1 MRAHRLVLGLEQLI
15 GYLQLC
21 RDLLIRRELDQDVRV
36 VGLALANG
44 RVQRDDYKGVRRM
57 ALGQHKDAHNR
68 IILHPVVLGL
78 HRQQQKIAAAAQ
90 TPSRM

>member
-1 MRAHRLVLGLEQLI
+1 MAHRLILGFKELV

-21 RDLLIRRELDQDVRV
+21 RYLLIRRKLDQDVRV

-44 RVQRDDYKGVRRM
+44 RVQRDDYEGVRRM

-68 IILHPVVLGL
+68 IILNSVILGL
-78 HRQQQKIAAAAQ
+78 HR
-90 TPSRM
+90 